1 MTSRLIPAAAL
12 CFGLLLNTLGCP
24 KGESTPQTAECE
36 SVGDQCRLESGALG
50 VCHQHPTADGLV
62 CQSQH

>member
-1 MTSRLIPAAAL
+1 MRS
-12 CFGLLLNTLGCP
+12 LLPTATLVLVLLSFTVGCP

-36 SVGDQCRLESGALG
+36 SVGDQCRLEGGALG
-50 VCHQHPTADGLV
+50 VCHQHPTADELV